1 VHKFLTVSR
10 DCRHQIVEELAGLG
24 ARVHTCSRNDQELND
39 RVQEWKGRGFQVSGS
54 VCDLSSSSDRQRLME
69 TVSSQYG
76 GKLNIL
82 VNNAAA
88 IVMKSCVD
96 HTWEDYASVVG
107 TNLESPY
114 HLCQLGHPLLK
125 ASENGN
131 IVFIS
136 SVAGLVSMPM
146 TSAYA
151 ASKGAINQLT
161 DPEVLKVYEGLFSQ
175 LPIKRVAEPE
185 EVSSVVA
192 FLCMPAASYVNG
204 QVIAVDGG
212 FSVNGC

>member
-1 VHKFLTVSR
+1 
-10 DCRHQIVEELAGLG
+10 
-24 ARVHTCSRNDQELND
+24 
-39 RVQEWKGRGFQVSGS
+39 
-54 VCDLSSSSDRQRLME
+54 ME

-96 HTWEDYASVVG
+96 HTWEDYASVTRSLACEWATDNIR
-107 TNLESPY
+107 TNT
-114 HLCQLGHPLLK
+114 
-125 ASENGN
+125 
-131 IVFIS
+131 
-136 SVAGLVSMPM
+136 VAPGGVR
-146 TSAYA
+146 TSFT
-151 ASKGAINQLT
+151 KP

>member
-131 IVFIS
+131 R
-136 SVAGLVSMPM
+136 
-146 TSAYA
+146 
-151 ASKGAINQLT
+151 AINQLT
-161 DPEVLKVYEGLFSQ
+161 RSLACEWATDN
-175 LPIKRVAEPE
+175 IRTNTVAP
-185 EVSSVVA
+185 
-192 FLCMPAASYVNG
+192 
-204 QVIAVDGG
+204 GG
-212 FSVNGC
+212 VRTSFTKPV